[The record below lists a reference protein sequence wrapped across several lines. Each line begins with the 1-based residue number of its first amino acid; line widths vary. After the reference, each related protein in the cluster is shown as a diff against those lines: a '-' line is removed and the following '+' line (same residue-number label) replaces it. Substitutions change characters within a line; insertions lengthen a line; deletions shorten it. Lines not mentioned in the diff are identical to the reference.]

1 VGGVRAGAGIVAEG
15 DAIRLDPDVLP
26 VDVVAFLADARAGLA
41 AAQRNSSEAQSLLA
55 AAESAYHGDFLEEDP
70 YEDWAARLREEARL
84 IYLQVVAVLA
94 ARAESGGEYALAS
107 RYCLRVLER
116 DPYDEPAH
124 LMLVRV
130 LAAAGS
136 HGEAR
141 RCYQTYVTRMR
152 EIEVDPRPFSAS
164 TRRRA

>member
-1 VGGVRAGAGIVAEG
+1 V
-15 DAIRLDPDVLP
+15 RLDPSVLP
-26 VDVVAFLADARAGLA
+26 VDVVLFLADARAGLA
-41 AAQRNSSEAQSLLA
+41 AAQRKSSEALSLLT

-70 YEDWAARLREEARL
+70 YEDWAVRLREEARL

-94 ARAESGGEYALAS
+94 EQAERAGEYPLAS

-116 DPYDEPAH
+116 DPYDENAH
-124 LMLVRV
+124 LTLVRV

-152 EIEVDPRPFSAS
+152 EIEVDPRPFTSNRPRTA
-164 TRRRA
+164 